1 MPVKKKNGRGGPRMG
16 SGRPLKPTSEKQ
28 RHSVAAS
35 LTDAEY
41 RELMKAAG
49 REPLGAYVRR
59 LILRHLARRRR

>member
-1 MPVKKKNGRGGPRMG
+1 MSVEKKNGRGGPRMG
-16 SGRPLKPTSEKQ
+16 SGRPRKPVSEKQ

-41 RELMKAAG
+41 RELTKAAG

-59 LILRHLARRRR
+59 LILRHLARRRK

>member
-1 MPVKKKNGRGGPRMG
+1 MG
-16 SGRPLKPTSEKQ
+16 SGRPLKPASEKQ

-41 RELMKAAG
+41 RKLTEAAG

-59 LILRHLARRRR
+59 LILRHLARRRK